1 MKLSKS
7 ASAFMLP
14 LALSIGLGGFLA
26 SDRVNAGEPG
36 EWEYSATIYGWVA
49 AISGESSSGG
59 DIDIDFDTLWDNLDM
74 AFFGGL
80 TARNGKW
87 SLMVDPVYLKASG
100 SKGWVETIPVGPLG
114 GTIPVNFEGTVKL
127 ENWITNVG
135 VGYEVMRTDKS
146 RLDVLAGARYL
157 SMDVDVKLDLTAVM
171 TTASDRVSVSEH
183 NWDAIVGVEGSVD
196 LDDRWSLLYRGDV
209 GTGDSDFTGNAV
221 AAIAYGFSWGEVIA
235 GYRYLHY
242 EFDDDNVGLLV
253 NDLDVKGPIL
263 GAQFHF

>member
-7 ASAFMLP
+7 ASAFMLA

-26 SDRVNAGEPG
+26 SDRVNAGEPD
-36 EWEYSATIYGWVA
+36 EWEYDARVYLWVA

-59 DIDIDFDTLWDNLDM
+59 DIDIDFDELWDNLDM
-74 AFFGGL
+74 AFMGGL
-80 TARNGKW
+80 TARKGKW
-87 SLMVDPVYLKASG
+87 SLMVDPVYLKESG
-100 SKGWVETIPVGPLG
+100 SEGWEETIPVGPLNVP
-114 GTIPVNFEGTVKL
+114 TDFEGLVKL
-127 ENWITNVG
+127 ESWITNVG

-157 SMDVDVKLDLTAVM
+157 SMDVDVKLDLTDVL

-209 GTGDSDFTGNAV
+209 GAGDSDFTGNAV
-221 AAIAYGFSWGEVIA
+221 AAIAYGFSWGQVIA

-242 EFDDDNVGLLV
+242 EFDDDNVGVLV
-253 NDLDVKGPIL
+253 NDMDIKGPIL